1 MADDNINTAALT
13 DEQTD
18 RISNVIIRSEETRID
33 LKPESISGVVIG
45 STPVDGENFVCYLL

>member
-1 MADDNINTAALT
+1 MADDNITALV
-13 DEQTD
+13 DGQSD
-18 RISNVIIRSEETRID
+18 RVSNVVINSEETRID